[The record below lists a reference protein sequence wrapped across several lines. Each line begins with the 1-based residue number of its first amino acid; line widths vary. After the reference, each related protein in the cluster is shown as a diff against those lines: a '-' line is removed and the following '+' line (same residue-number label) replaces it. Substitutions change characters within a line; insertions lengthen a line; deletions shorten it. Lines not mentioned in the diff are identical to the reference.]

1 MSGCLS
7 GMDGW
12 ENAVGRIGYFA
23 RQTTFIPA
31 FVFFFIFLLL
41 SFPGFDLLVLVFF
54 LSCLRLLSS
63 LGHSSVHIRGMD
75 RPAFHVLILARSKR
89 RNEF

>member
-41 SFPGFDLLVLVFF
+41 SFPGFDLLVGIFFVLFASLVDLGTQLCTHKRHGSAR
-54 LSCLRLLSS
+54 LSCFDF
-63 LGHSSVHIRGMD
+63 GE
-75 RPAFHVLILARSKR
+75 KQKKK
-89 RNEF
+89 